1 MNVGNASRLACVFQ
15 YFRQCKRLP
24 TQRPSMITTTRT
36 RPPPIASS
44 PPTNCPVLAPAFE
57 PSPRKRI
64 HPAPGEPRLTRAVAA
79 AHHVEGPASPRRR
92 VPRPPRRGRSRGGR
106 SGPCHGREVQP
117 QYVPQHV
124 PCDAAGRKAGADS
137 DAQGT
142 GERGDDSDRGGCPL
156 PGRRD
161 RLAARGRGSG
171 RRGHAAGAGGSGRAR
186 CGAQGAAVSEL
197 RGVA

>member
-1 MNVGNASRLACVFQ
+1 MAGSSSSPPASWRMKAGNVSRSACVFQ

-117 QYVPQHV
+117 QHVPQHV
-124 PCDAAGRKAGADS
+124 PCDAAGRKAGTDS

-142 GERGDDSDRGGCPL
+142 GERGNDSDRPMGQRLGGGQSKDSDRAIL
-156 PGRRD
+156 ALAHPGRR
-161 RLAARGRGSG
+161 
-171 RRGHAAGAGGSGRAR
+171 
-186 CGAQGAAVSEL
+186 
-197 RGVA
+197 